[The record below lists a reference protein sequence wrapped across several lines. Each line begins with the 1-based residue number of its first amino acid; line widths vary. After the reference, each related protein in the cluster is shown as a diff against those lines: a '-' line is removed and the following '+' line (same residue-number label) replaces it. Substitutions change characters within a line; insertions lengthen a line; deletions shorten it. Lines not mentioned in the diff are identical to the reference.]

1 MAGQAPQEPP
11 VAEQTIAIT
20 GSSTALA
27 QFSGYT
33 AMIRVHC
40 DAICS
45 ISIGNSP
52 VATNGTSNTLDGTD
66 IIAAYGGTPAA
77 NSTPYEATLNLSM
90 MRLGGMVR

>member
-40 DAICS
+40 DAICL

-52 VATNGTSNTLDGTD
+52 MATNGTSNTLDGTD
-66 IIAAYGGTPAA
+66 IIAA
-77 NSTPYEATLNLSM
+77 
-90 MRLGGMVR
+90 MRRHAGCEFDALRSNAQPFDDAPWRHG